1 MKRRLFGLLQIIR
14 PVNVIIAMASVLL
27 AVLIC
32 NPHTRLRDVLL
43 AMLVGGLVTSG
54 ANAINDYF
62 DIEID
67 RINRPRRPL
76 PAGLLSPSAARM
88 VAFSLFALALA
99 LAAFLG
105 PQSLLIVG
113 VSVPLV
119 YAYSAVFKT
128 TAVWGNLIVGL
139 ISGLAFIFGGTVA
152 GNLKQAWMPF
162 LFAFV
167 INWAREIIKD
177 IEDMPGDRQ
186 ARAQTL
192 PIRYGV
198 PAARRLII
206 ALLTGLILLTGA
218 PYLLDLYGRLY
229 LLVVMTLVNP
239 LLIAVLMEL
248 GRELDSR
255 RLRRMSLCLKAAMFS
270 GLAAILAGQW

>member
-1 MKRRLFGLLQIIR
+1 MKKRLFGLLQIIR
-14 PVNVIIAMASVLL
+14 PVNVVIAMASVLI
-27 AVLIC
+27 AMLIC
-32 NPHTRLRDVLL
+32 NPHTRLRNLVL
-43 AMLVGGLVTSG
+43 AMLVAGLVTSG

-76 PAGLLSPSAARM
+76 PAGLLSPFSARRF
-88 VAFSLFALALA
+88 AFFCFVSALA

-105 PQSLLIVG
+105 PQSLFIVG
-113 VSVPLV
+113 LSIPLV

-139 ISGLAFIFGGTVA
+139 TSGLAFLFGGTVA
-152 GNLKQAWMPF
+152 GNMQQAWMPF
-162 LFAFV
+162 LFALV
-167 INWAREIIKD
+167 INWAREVIKD
-177 IEDMPGDRQ
+177 IEDIPGDRQ

-192 PIRYGV
+192 PIRYGI
-198 PAARRLII
+198 PAARRLIT

-218 PYLLDLYGRLY
+218 PYLLGLYGRYY
-229 LLVVMTLVNP
+229 LLVVMMLVNS
-239 LLIAVLMEL
+239 LLITVLVEL
-248 GRELDSR
+248 WRELDSR

>member
-1 MKRRLFGLLQIIR
+1 MRKRLLGLVQIIR
-14 PVNVIIAMASVLL
+14 PVNVVIAMASVLL

-32 NPHTRLRDVLL
+32 NPHTRLRHLVL
-43 AMLVGGLVTSG
+43 AMLVGGLVTGG

-76 PAGLLSPSAARM
+76 PAGLLPPSAARM
-88 VAFSLFALALA
+88 FAFVFFASALA

-105 PQSLLIVG
+105 PQSLFIVG
-113 VSVPLV
+113 GSVLLV

-139 ISGLAFIFGGTVA
+139 TSGLAFIFGGTVA
-152 GNLKQAWMPF
+152 GNLQQAWMPF
-162 LFAFV
+162 LFALV
-167 INWAREIIKD
+167 INWAREVIKD
-177 IEDMPGDRQ
+177 IEDIPGDRQ

-192 PIRYGV
+192 PLRYGV
-198 PAARRLII
+198 PAARRLIT
-206 ALLTGLILLTGA
+206 ALLTGLILLTGV
-218 PYLLDLYGRLY
+218 PYLLDLYGRFY
-229 LLVVMTLVNP
+229 LLVVMTLVNS
-239 LLIAVLMEL
+239 LLIAVLVEVW
-248 GRELDSR
+248 RELDSR